1 MAFKANDVDV
11 NLFNIEHLEDST
23 TVSSQKIAWI
33 NYGTNRGKLNI
44 QTPVFV
50 TETYGIPRE
59 GVYYPT
65 DRSRAFFKLPFCH
78 GRARHSDDMDYIA
91 MEKFYNKLAE
101 LDKHFGS
108 EEFKLRLFG
117 DKMAGKYEYQP
128 IVRHPEQDEEE
139 DVNDMSSTKA
149 VKEYYR
155 PPYAKIKLPMNDS
168 ETPLFRLLDKKDDD
182 GTTQEIP
189 LNNFSDVTKHVR
201 YMTKHRMII
210 EVQKLY
216 ALKTASGG
224 DKRKYGVT
232 VRLVAV
238 ECTNRAEAANNKC
251 ILFFDD

>member
-78 GRARHSDDMDYIA
+78 GRARHSDEMDYLA

-101 LDKHFGS
+101 LDGYFGS
-108 EEFKLRLFG
+108 DEFKLRLFG
-117 DKMAGKYEYQP
+117 DKMASKYEYQP

-155 PPYAKIKLPMNDS
+155 PPYAKVKLPMNDS

>member
-101 LDKHFGS
+101 LDGYFGS

-155 PPYAKIKLPMNDS
+155 PPYAKVKLPMNDS

>member
-44 QTPVFV
+44 QKPVFV

-155 PPYAKIKLPMNDS
+155 PPYAKVKLPMNDS

-238 ECTNRAEAANNKC
+238 ECTNRAEVANNKC